1 MIYDKKLKECEK
13 NIRILSERYSY
24 LNYELEKTLE
34 VLKLIND
41 DLQADR
47 QAEDAYN
54 SEREADRYMEQCEI
68 ERLKFVSN
76 LSKFCGI
83 NPDYEQA
90 KADQET
96 IADDILKAAG
106 WTKEDLQKGA

>member
-1 MIYDKKLKECEK
+1 MIYYKKLKECEENLDIFK
-13 NIRILSERYSY
+13 DKLDHLSYQLDATIKTIR
-24 LNYELEKTLE
+24 
-34 VLKLIND
+34 LINQ
-41 DLQADR
+41 DLAADR

-54 SEREADRYMEQCEI
+54 SEREADRYMEQREI

-106 WTKEDLQKGA
+106 IDYKGEKND